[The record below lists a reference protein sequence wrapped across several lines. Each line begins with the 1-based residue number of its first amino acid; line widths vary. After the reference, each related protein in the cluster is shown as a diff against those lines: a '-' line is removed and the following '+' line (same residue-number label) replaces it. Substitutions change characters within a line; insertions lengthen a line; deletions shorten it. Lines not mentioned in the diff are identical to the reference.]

1 MVNGKAKRI
10 HIKNGCERMTTP
22 NRKAIIEKAL
32 EMWRNDQYRQGC
44 GQLADLTPELNE
56 LAESGYIS
64 SAKSELMR
72 DSYRNIENTK
82 DYVDFPENFNIDLKQ
97 LFESNALVL
106 GSRHTGKSDLAMMI
120 ADKCMEK
127 GSIVVCFDPSQDWQ
141 NRSSIPQYL
150 KVEPYAV
157 LDVPT
162 ESIVYDVSLCTP
174 NQQQAI
180 VERFSKSLF
189 EHQVKAVNRKEYLM
203 IFEEAHTYF
212 YQNIMRS
219 KNAVHSVRI
228 LSVGRNVGI
237 GCLLLSQFASMVD
250 KFCIKHATSQAYFGF
265 TREPND
271 LKYLRQILGSNVE
284 QLTKL
289 NDGEFLYLTRSGI
302 QKIQIEPY
310 NSTTPKTQFFAK
322 SPEIQL
328 SPIPQA
334 NSNGIIEL
342 IKLAVVSGIF
352 IYAIASMP
360 K

>member
-1 MVNGKAKRI
+1 MTKTPTKTEIEKHAIEIWFNEQF
-10 HIKNGCERMTTP
+10 KNGVMNP
-22 NRKAIIEKAL
+22 N
-32 EMWRNDQYRQGC
+32 
-44 GQLADLTPELNE
+44 TPEIEE
-56 LAESGYIS
+56 LKECGAWSQ
-64 SAKSELMR
+64 AVSELMR
-72 DSYRNIENTK
+72 NNHRSEIESDFI
-82 DYVDFPENFNIDLKQ
+82 DYPKEFNVDIEQ
-97 LFESNALVL
+97 LFESNGLIL

-127 GSIVVCFDPSQDWQ
+127 GSIVVCFDPSLDWIT
-141 NRSSIPQYL
+141 RSSIKQYV

-162 ESIVYDVSLCTP
+162 ESIVYDVSLCAP

-189 EHQVKAVNRKEYLM
+189 EYQVKTLNRKEYLV

-219 KNAVHSVRI
+219 KNAVHSVRM
-228 LSVGRNVGI
+228 LSVGRNVEI
-237 GCLLLSQFASMVD
+237 CCLLISQFASMLD
-250 KFCIKHATSQAYFGF
+250 KFAIKHSVSQIYLGF
-265 TREPND
+265 TKEPND
-271 LKYLRQILGSNVE
+271 LKYLKQFLGSEVQ

-322 SPEIQL
+322 IPELQL

-352 IYAIASMP
+352 IYAIVSMP
-360 K
+360 R